1 MEPGFEETERDGEP
15 HFLAINLNPREGNT
29 TPFDPNVVFSGLGIP
44 LTDKNANNSLKNLTE
59 DQIDRL
65 ESEAK
70 EGKQKLWKWIVFAA
84 LFILVIES
92 ILAGRRPQ
100 PARALQSAAT

>member
-1 MEPGFEETERDGEP
+1 M
-15 HFLAINLNPREGNT
+15 
-29 TPFDPNVVFSGLGIP
+29 FSGLGIP
-44 LTDKNANNSLKNLTE
+44 LIDEAANDSLKNLTE
-59 DQIDRL
+59 DQIERL